1 MKSFSILSLLILT
14 MSQCKANDTTMVLH
28 HLVRAPKIE
37 SENPPVL
44 ILLHGVGSNEAD
56 LFSLANQLP
65 GKFLVISARAPIVLG
80 ENRFAWYQ
88 VDFSTGKPV
97 YNPEQEAKSRSI
109 IIQFI
114 EQVKAKYNSEEVY
127 LCGFSQGAIMSY
139 SVALTRP
146 DLVKG
151 IAAMS
156 GRLLE
161 EIKPKIADSQDL
173 KNLQI
178 FILHGK
184 NDKMLPLHYAT
195 SAEAYLKTLGIA
207 PKLNQYEAGH
217 EINNAML
224 NDLVNWLNNLIRK

>member
-1 MKSFSILSLLILT
+1 
-14 MSQCKANDTTMVLH
+14 MSQCKANDTTMALH
-28 HLVRAPKIE
+28 HLVREPKVK

-56 LFSLANQLP
+56 LFSLANHLP
-65 GKFLVISARAPIVLG
+65 DKFLVISARGPIVLG

-146 DLVKG
+146 DLAKG

-161 EIKPKIADSQDL
+161 EIKPKIVANDDL
-173 KNLQI
+173 SKLKI
-178 FILHGK
+178 LLLHGK
-184 NDKMLPLHYAT
+184 NDKVLPVQYALI
-195 SAEAYLKTLGIA
+195 AEAYLKSLGIA
-207 PKLNQYEAGH
+207 PKLNQYESGH

-224 NDLVNWLNNLIRK
+224 NDLVNWLNH

>member
-28 HLVRAPKIE
+28 HLVREPKIK

-56 LFSLANQLP
+56 LFS
-65 GKFLVISARAPIVLG
+65 ARGPIVLG
-80 ENRFAWYQ
+80 ENRFAWYE

-97 YNPEQEAKSRSI
+97 YNLGQEAKSRSI
-109 IIQFI
+109 IVQFI
-114 EQVKAKYNSEEVY
+114 EQAKAKYNSGEVY

-161 EIKPKIADSQDL
+161 EIKPEIAANDDLSKLKILLS
-173 KNLQI
+173 
-178 FILHGK
+178 HGK
-184 NDKMLPLHYAT
+184 NDKVLPVQYALA
-195 SAEAYLKTLGIA
+195 AEAYLKTIGVA

-224 NDLVNWLNNLIRK
+224 NDLVNWLNNLVRK